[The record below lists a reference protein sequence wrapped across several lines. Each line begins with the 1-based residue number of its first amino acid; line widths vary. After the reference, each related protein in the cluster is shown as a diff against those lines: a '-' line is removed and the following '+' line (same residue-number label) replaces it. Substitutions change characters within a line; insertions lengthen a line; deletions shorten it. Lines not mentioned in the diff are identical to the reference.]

1 MGGIKYEFMYSFEY
15 LIDLIVAAPII
26 PPPIDHSIVIAV
38 DEEVG
43 VILAL
48 WDEDSDKALEADG
61 LSPGDVSSTTVH

>member
-1 MGGIKYEFMYSFEY
+1 MGGIESELVYSFEY

-26 PPPIDHSIVIAV
+26 PPPFDHSIVIAM

-48 WDEDSDKALEADG
+48 WDEDSDEALKADG
-61 LSPGDVSSTTVH
+61 LSPGNVSSTTVR